1 MALNIKNRRVCELA
15 REAAA
20 RFQSSQVA
28 VIEQALER
36 LLAEEDRLATSRL
49 EALRAAVLRTQA
61 ALSEEDKQSLRG
73 ADEELYDHDG
83 LYR

>member
-15 REAAA
+15 REAAE
-20 RFQSSQVA
+20 RLQSTQVS
-28 VIEQALER
+28 VIERALER
-36 LLAEEDRLATSRL
+36 LLAEEDRLAAERL
-49 EALRAAVLRTQA
+49 DALRAAVQRAQA
-61 ALSEEDKQSLRG
+61 ALTEEDRQSLRG